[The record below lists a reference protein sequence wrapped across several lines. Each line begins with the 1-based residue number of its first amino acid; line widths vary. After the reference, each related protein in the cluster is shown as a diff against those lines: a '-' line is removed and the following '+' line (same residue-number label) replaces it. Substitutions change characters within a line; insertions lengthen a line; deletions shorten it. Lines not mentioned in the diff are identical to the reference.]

1 MKSCPTVPEELNRRL
16 RELAPRIVLA
26 SQSPNR
32 LLLLRD
38 AGIDVTA
45 RPQDVDE
52 SYPSSDPDSVVSHIS
67 RIKLN
72 SYMASNE
79 FESGT
84 VAICC
89 DTMVLFEGRLLGKPH
104 SREEAYNMLK
114 EFSGKEQKV
123 LSGYSLYIPGKGAVS
138 GTDESTVY
146 FEKLSEKDIQD
157 YLDTE
162 DYIGAAGSYR
172 IQRSGYALVER
183 IEGSWTNV
191 VGLPFERIIEELS
204 K

>member
-32 LLLLRD
+32 LLLLKD

-45 RPQDVDE
+45 RPQVVDE
-52 SYPSSDPDSVVSHIS
+52 SYPSQDPDSVVSHIS

-72 SYMASNE
+72 SYMASND
-79 FESGT
+79 FEEDT

-89 DTMVLFEGRLLGKPH
+89 DTMVLFENRLLGKPH
-104 SREEAYNMLK
+104 SRAEAYSMLSL
-114 EFSGKEQKV
+114 FSGRKQKV
-123 LSGYSLYIPGKGAVS
+123 LSGYSLYIPGRGAVS
-138 GTDESTVY
+138 GTDESAVY
-146 FEKLSEKDIQD
+146 FERLSEREIQD
-157 YLDTE
+157 YLDTG

-172 IQRSGYALVER
+172 IQRSGYRIVER

>member
-1 MKSCPTVPEELNRRL
+1 MKSCPTVPEDLNIRL

-52 SYPSSDPDSVVSHIS
+52 SYLSSDPDSVVSHIS
-67 RIKLN
+67 RIKLD
-72 SYMASNE
+72 SYMASE
-79 FESGT
+79 DFEPET

-89 DTMVLFEGRLLGKPH
+89 DTMVLFKGRLLGKPH
-104 SREEAYNMLK
+104 SREEAYDMLSS
-114 EFSGKEQKV
+114 FSGKSQKV
-123 LSGYSLYIPGKGAVS
+123 LSGYSLYIPKRGAVS
-138 GTDESTVY
+138 GTDESTVI

-157 YLDTE
+157 YLDTG
-162 DYIGAAGSYR
+162 DYVGAAGSYR
-172 IQRSGYALVER
+172 IQRSGYRIVER